1 MCNSK
6 HGKAQNT
13 GEHGNPPN
21 TAHRIEQHTRR
32 DRAHAHCTESS
43 TRCIERTNDHHV
55 RDTDRARES
64 KYRKQTEHSNKQL
77 AETHKG
83 AHRVRINGTQGYT
96 ERVEKSVRM
105 IHITQHDTGTDR
117 RNMAQEMG
125 IQSARVNSTQNGQHV
140 KLYEAQASSRHREE

>member
-83 AHRVRINGTQGYT
+83 AHHVRINGTQGYT

-105 IHITQHDTGTDR
+105 IHITQPDTGTDR
-117 RNMAQEMG
+117 RNHG
-125 IQSARVNSTQNGQHV
+125 TGNGYTERKGEQRT
-140 KLYEAQASSRHREE
+140 EWTTRENVRGTSIVET